1 MKHKS
6 LKTKVLLSF
15 GTISFFMLVAF
26 GFIFYYFLN
35 QSMIETT
42 KNGLYSQSFYIKE
55 HLSTTKFSDIHA
67 KFPFAIVKN
76 SQTIYK
82 TKEFDFK
89 GIEKIIH
96 KKKPFSTVERKGSQT
111 ALYVLE
117 FKKPFDGAIA
127 VFKDD
132 IDEGFENV
140 ITIIIALESIL
151 FLLFILLANKMVNK
165 ILKPIQNIST
175 VAKDISI
182 HNFQNKIPLT
192 ESEDEIRNLIDTFNT
207 MVDRL
212 KDGVEKLDRF
222 NSDVSHELK
231 TPLTVI
237 NGKIELALKK
247 DRDRAYY
254 KESLNMIQ
262 SESHKIQKIVEE
274 LLQLSKYSKENIV
287 QSFVPCD
294 LNAIL
299 LGTVDQYL
307 PKALAKN
314 IDLEIIRFEKAT
326 KNASPELINAIFS
339 NLIDNAV
346 KYTSPGK
353 NIHISL
359 WQERK
364 MIHFIIQDEGI
375 GIAQKN
381 LSKITD
387 RFYRVDESRNK
398 ETEGFGLGLSIVKNS
413 IELHKGELYIT
424 SKLDIGTTVE
434 VIL

>member
-1 MKHKS
+1 LKHKS

-15 GTISFFMLVAF
+15 GAISFFMLIAF

-35 QSMIETT
+35 RSMIETT
-42 KNGLYSQSFYIKE
+42 KNGLYAQSLYIKE
-55 HLSTTKFSDIHA
+55 HLDTTKFADIHS

-76 SQTIYK
+76 SQVAYR

-89 GIEKIIH
+89 DIEIMIH
-96 KKKPFSTVERKGSQT
+96 KKKPFSSVERKESRTG
-111 ALYVLE
+111 LYILK

-140 ITIIIALESIL
+140 ISIIIALESIL
-151 FLLFILLANKMVNK
+151 FLLFLLLANKMVNN

-182 HNFQNKIPLT
+182 HNFQDKIPLT
-192 ESEDEIRNLIDTFNT
+192 QSEDEIQDLIHTFNT
-207 MVDRL
+207 MIERL

-247 DRDRAYY
+247 DRDKAYY
-254 KESLNMIQ
+254 KESLDMIQ
-262 SESHKIQKIVEE
+262 FESHKIQKIVEE
-274 LLQLSKYSKENIV
+274 LHQLSKYSKENIA
-287 QSFVPCD
+287 QSFISCD

-299 LGTVDQYL
+299 LGTIDDYL
-307 PKALAKN
+307 PKAQAKN
-314 IDLEIIRFEKAT
+314 IDLEIVKFEKAT
-326 KNASPELINAIFS
+326 KEASPELINVIFS
-339 NLIDNAV
+339 NLVDNAI
-346 KYTSPGK
+346 KYTSSGK
-353 NIHISL
+353 KIYISL
-359 WQERK
+359 WK
-364 MIHFIIQDEGI
+364 DKKIHFIVQDEGM
-375 GIAQKN
+375 GISQGN

-398 ETEGFGLGLSIVKNS
+398 EIEGFGLGLSIVKNS
-413 IELHKGELYIT
+413 IELHNGELHIK
-424 SKLDIGTTVE
+424 SELDIGTTIE

>member
-1 MKHKS
+1 
-6 LKTKVLLSF
+6 
-15 GTISFFMLVAF
+15 MLVAF
-26 GFIFYYFLN
+26 GFLFYYFLN
-35 QSMIETT
+35 QSMLETT
-42 KNGLYSQSFYIKE
+42 KNGLYAQSFYIKE
-55 HLSTTKFSDIHA
+55 HLSTTKFTDIHS
-67 KFPFAIVKN
+67 KHPFAIVKN
-76 SQTIYK
+76 DHLVFAS
-82 TKEFDFK
+82 KEFDFK
-89 GIEKIIH
+89 DIEKIIH
-96 KKKPFSTVERKGSQT
+96 KKKLFSTVERKESQT
-111 ALYVLE
+111 ALYVLK
-117 FKKPFDGAIA
+117 FNKPFDGAIA

-151 FLLFILLANKMVNK
+151 FLLFMLLANKMVNK

-182 HNFQNKIPLT
+182 HNFQDKIPLT
-192 ESEDEIRNLIDTFNT
+192 QSEDEIQDLIDTFNT
-207 MVDRL
+207 MVNRL

-247 DRDRAYY
+247 DRDTEYY
-254 KESLNMIQ
+254 KETMEVIR
-262 SESHKIQKIVEE
+262 SESYKIQKIVEE
-274 LLQLSKYSKENIV
+274 LLQLSKYSKESIA
-287 QSFVPCD
+287 QSFTSCD

-299 LGTVDQYL
+299 LESVEQYL
-307 PKALAKN
+307 PKAQAKN

-326 KNASPELINAIFS
+326 REANPALINAIFY
-339 NLIDNAV
+339 NLIDNAI
-346 KYTSPGK
+346 KYTPSGK
-353 NIHISL
+353 KILVSL
-359 WQERK
+359 WEEKNRV
-364 MIHFIIQDEGI
+364 HFLIEDEGM
-375 GIAQKN
+375 GIAQEN
-381 LSKITD
+381 LSKLTD

-413 IELHKGELYIT
+413 IELHNGELHIT

>member
-1 MKHKS
+1 
-6 LKTKVLLSF
+6 
-15 GTISFFMLVAF
+15 ML
-26 GFIFYYFLN
+26 
-35 QSMIETT
+35 ETT
-42 KNGLYSQSFYIKE
+42 KNGLYAQSFYIKE
-55 HLSTTKFSDIHA
+55 HLSTTKFTDIHS
-67 KFPFAIVKN
+67 KHPFAIVKN
-76 SQTIYK
+76 DHLVFAS
-82 TKEFDFK
+82 KEFDFK
-89 GIEKIIH
+89 DIEKIIH
-96 KKKPFSTVERKGSQT
+96 KKKLFSTVERKESQT
-111 ALYVLE
+111 ALYVLK
-117 FKKPFDGAIA
+117 FNKPFDGAIA

-151 FLLFILLANKMVNK
+151 FLLFMLLANKMVNK

-182 HNFQNKIPLT
+182 HNFQDKIPLT
-192 ESEDEIRNLIDTFNT
+192 QSEDEIQDLIDTFNT
-207 MVDRL
+207 MVNRL

-247 DRDRAYY
+247 DRDTEYY
-254 KESLNMIQ
+254 KETMEVIR
-262 SESHKIQKIVEE
+262 SESYKIQKIVEE
-274 LLQLSKYSKENIV
+274 LLQLSKYSKESIA
-287 QSFVPCD
+287 QSFTSCD

-299 LGTVDQYL
+299 LESVEQYL
-307 PKALAKN
+307 PKAQAKN

-326 KNASPELINAIFS
+326 REANPALINAIFY
-339 NLIDNAV
+339 NLIDNAI
-346 KYTSPGK
+346 KYTPSGK
-353 NIHISL
+353 KILVSL
-359 WQERK
+359 WEEKNRV
-364 MIHFIIQDEGI
+364 HFLIEDEGM
-375 GIAQKN
+375 GIAQEN
-381 LSKITD
+381 LSKLTD

-413 IELHKGELYIT
+413 IELHNGELHIT